1 MRLHAVRVV
10 AEGWDDEG
18 NEVRSVRSS
27 KSWWGHESSG
37 HIFTWRQTLN
47 MCVGRGCS
55 TWMRTQA
62 RYGGLQV
69 LLPLRTHRFFRGF
82 GVRDVPSQTGGGV

>member
-37 HIFTWRQTLN
+37 HIFNGWRA
-47 MCVGRGCS
+47 S
-55 TWMRTQA
+55 T
-62 RYGGLQV
+62 
-69 LLPLRTHRFFRGF
+69 
-82 GVRDVPSQTGGGV
+82 